1 MESNNQPLSKAE
13 QARINGAKS
22 RGATT
27 PEGIQAIV
35 RANTKHGLYS
45 LSATV
50 LDIECQAAFDAI
62 RDATVRHFA
71 PRNEFEAH
79 YVEEIA
85 DCSWRI
91 NRLLAAATAIG
102 NQAIR
107 DFRRSTPGRVTQP
120 EALAHAE
127 VGTDKQQL
135 LQRRVSALMRTRK
148 TLIAELLAAKKVFF
162 AGDSQEPLKT
172 QELPPEDSNFDSP
185 GEPFDSHP
193 DGFDSHDG
201 RPTAAH

>member
-1 MESNNQPLSKAE
+1 MESTNQPLSRSE

-22 RGATT
+22 RGPTT

-45 LSATV
+45 TSATV
-50 LDIECQAAFDAI
+50 LDVESQAAFDAI
-62 RDATVRHFA
+62 RTATVRHFA
-71 PRNEFEAH
+71 PRNEFESH

-120 EALAHAE
+120 EAVAHAE

-135 LQRRVSALMRTRK
+135 IQRRVAALMRTRK
-148 TLIAELLAAKKVFF
+148 ALIGELLTAKKLFF

-172 QELPPEDSNFDSP
+172 EELPRGDSELDSPNGTFDSQL
-185 GEPFDSHP
+185 GEFDSQ
-193 DGFDSHDG
+193 
-201 RPTAAH
+201 